1 MGRARRYRHVVTE
14 LDLAAEFPTPERA
27 DWMDAVEKVLRG
39 KPFDKVLVGS
49 TRDGLDIQP
58 LYTAADVTPMP
69 VPAAASTTRLADGW
83 DVRQVHDGGSDA
95 CAAAIV
101 AELERGVTSIE
112 LRAPADGWTV
122 DRLDAATAGVLLD
135 LAPICLA
142 PHSDLD
148 GARALHAVIAARGDL
163 ATTGSWLGLDPVG
176 ATSRGETADLAA
188 TASVA
193 AELTPALPGG
203 RTITVDS
210 SRYGDAGATE
220 AEELGWSIAS
230 AVAVLRALDAAGMSI
245 DDAADTIAFRVG
257 IGADQFMTIAV
268 LRALR
273 VVWARVLDACG
284 VAPETAPAAIQAV
297 TSRSMYSRR
306 DPWVNML
313 RGTTA
318 ALAAGVGGADAVTVL
333 PFDDA
338 VGEPDDFARRVAR
351 NTQLLLVEES
361 HLARVV
367 DPAAGSWFVESLTG
381 RLASAA
387 WSVFQDVEADG
398 GMEAVLASGRI
409 EAALDEAWAQRLVE
423 LGTRRQPITGVSEFP
438 DLDQA
443 PLARPARAAS
453 TAGFPVRRVAAPFEE
468 LRDAADRHLADNGV
482 RPTVHIAA
490 LHELATH
497 TARSAWIANLL
508 AVGGIATAGGDVDG
522 AASPIEAEARFVDSG
537 CSVAVICSSDG
548 VYAERAAATATALK
562 EAGAVHVVLAGAPG
576 DLRAELDAAGV
587 DEYWHV
593 GVDVLDALTRLHA
606 TLAV

>member
-1 MGRARRYRHVVTE
+1 M
-14 LDLAAEFPTPERA
+14 
-27 DWMDAVEKVLRG
+27 EKVLRG
-39 KPFDKVLVGS
+39 RPFDKVLVGS

-58 LYTAADVTPMP
+58 LYTADDAMPTP
-69 VPAAASTTRLADGW
+69 VPAAASPTRLTHGW
-83 DVRQVHDGGSDA
+83 DVRQVHEGGSA
-95 CAAAIV
+95 GCALGIV

-112 LRAPADGWTV
+112 LRSPADGWTTE
-122 DRLDAATAGVLLD
+122 RLDAAIAGVLLD

-142 PHSDLD
+142 PHADLD
-148 GARALHAVIAARGDL
+148 AARALHAVIAARGDL
-163 ATTGSWLGLDPVG
+163 ETTGSWLGLDPMG
-176 ATSRGETADLAA
+176 ATSRGEHADLAA
-188 TASVA
+188 CAALA
-193 AELTPALPGG
+193 AELAPTLPAG

-230 AVAVLRALDAAGMSI
+230 AVAVLRALESAGMSI
-245 DDAADTIAFRVG
+245 EEAANTIAFRIG

-273 VVWARVLDACG
+273 VAWARVLEVCG
-284 VAPETAPAAIQAV
+284 VPADAAPAVVQAV
-297 TSRSMYSRR
+297 TGAAMYSRR

-338 VGEPDDFARRVAR
+338 VGQSDDFARRVAR

-381 RLASAA
+381 RLATAA
-387 WSVFQDVEADG
+387 WSVFQGIEADG
-398 GMEAVLASGRI
+398 GMEAALESGRI
-409 EAALDEAWAQRLVE
+409 QDSLDASWAARLDA
-423 LGTRRQPITGVSEFP
+423 LGTRRQSITGVSEFP
-438 DLDQA
+438 DLDET
-443 PLARPARAAS
+443 LLTRPAPATS
-453 TAGFPVRRVAAPFEE
+453 TAGFPVRRLAAPFEE
-468 LRDAADRHLADNGV
+468 LRDAADRHLADTGA
-482 RPTVHIAA
+482 RPTVHLAT
-490 LHELATH
+490 LHDLATH

-508 AVGGIATAGGDVDG
+508 AVGGIAADGGDTDG
-522 AASPIEAEARFVDSG
+522 ATSPIEAEARFVDSG
-537 CSVAVICSSDG
+537 CTVAVICSSDG

-562 EAGAVHVVLAGAPG
+562 EAGALHVVLAGAPG

-606 TLAV
+606 TLGL